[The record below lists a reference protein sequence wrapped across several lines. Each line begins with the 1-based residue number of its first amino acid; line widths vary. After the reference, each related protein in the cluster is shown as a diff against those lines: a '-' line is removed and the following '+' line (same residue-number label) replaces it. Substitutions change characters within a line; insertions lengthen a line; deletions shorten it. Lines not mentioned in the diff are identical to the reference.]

1 MSCKFVSIQGTYN
14 KTELALFDAEACL
27 DTIIK
32 TDIKASS
39 HLIPLLDELLQK
51 NKITVND
58 LSFFAVD
65 KGPGAFTSLR
75 VTVTT
80 VNGLAFAR
88 QIPLI
93 GVSGLEALAFQVKPL
108 IDQTSE
114 RATMIVCLLN
124 AYNNDVYYHFAP
136 QDGTAWTGCKKID
149 QVLADLETK
158 AGDYQIWLAGNGVEV
173 HRDQVASVL
182 GDHIRLIEPFV
193 DLCSAVSVGQLAYQR
208 WLAQKEIVD
217 QLNPFYLKTQL
228 FAVKK

>member
-14 KTELALFDAEACL
+14 KTELALFDTTACL

-51 NKITVND
+51 NKLTIKD
-58 LSFFAVD
+58 LSFLAVD

-93 GVSGLEALAFQVKPL
+93 GIGGLEALAFQVAPL
-108 IDQTSE
+108 VNKLSE
-114 RATMIVCLLN
+114 RPVMIVCLLN

-136 QDGTAWTGCKKID
+136 HNGTAWTGCKKID
-149 QVLADLETK
+149 DVLADLVSK
-158 AGDYQIWLAGNGVEV
+158 ADEYHVWLAGNGVEV
-173 HRDQVASVL
+173 HRDQVAPVL
-182 GDHIRLIEPFV
+182 GEYVCLVEPFV
-193 DLCSAVSVGQLAYQR
+193 EVCSAASVGLLAYECWQAKR
-208 WLAQKEIVD
+208 EIVN
-217 QLNPFYLKTQL
+217 QVNPFYLKTQL